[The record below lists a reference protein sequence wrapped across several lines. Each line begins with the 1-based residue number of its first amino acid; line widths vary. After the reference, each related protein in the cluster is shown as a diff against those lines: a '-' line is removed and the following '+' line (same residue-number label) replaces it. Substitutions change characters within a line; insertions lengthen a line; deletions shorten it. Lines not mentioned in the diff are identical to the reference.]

1 MPIAEFVIRLFT
13 AFLLGS
19 ILGLERQ
26 WRQRISGLQTNA
38 TNTLVATG
46 ACLFV
51 LIAVM
56 TPSDSSPTR
65 ITAQIVSGIGFLGG
79 GVILRDGLTVRGLN
93 TAATL
98 WCAAAIGALTGAGFM
113 LEAFTGTLT
122 VVLANL
128 MSRPLAYQNQ
138 IYAEADKN
146 PKESSQENP
155 RIYYR
160 CQFTCNADRVSSMR
174 ILFLQSINHAQL
186 SLVSLSSSLV
196 EGNPSLVNIKAE
208 IFSEGRNDILIE
220 KIIGQLVLELEVFSV
235 NWCIREEVP

>member
-1 MPIAEFVIRLFT
+1 MPLAEFVIRLIA
-13 AFLLGS
+13 AFFLGS

-38 TNTLVATG
+38 TTTLVSTG

-113 LEAFTGTLT
+113 LEAFAGTLT
-122 VVLANL
+122 IVLANL
-128 MSRPLAYQNQ
+128 MSRPLAHQNQ
-138 IYAEADKN
+138 LSAETNKN
-146 PKESSQENP
+146 FKVH
-155 RIYYR
+155 YL
-160 CQFTCNADRVSSMR
+160 CHLTCNVNSEVPMR
-174 ILFLQSINHAQL
+174 MLLMQAVNNTQL
-186 SLVSLSSSLV
+186 SLRSLSSKLL
-196 EGNPSLVNIKAE
+196 EDDPSVINVKAE
-208 IFSEGRNDILIE
+208 ILSEGKNDILIE
-220 KIIGQLVLELEVFSV
+220 KIIGCLIMEVGVFSI
-235 NWCIREEVP
+235 NWQIIKEEP

>member
-1 MPIAEFVIRLFT
+1 MPLAEFVIRLIT

-113 LEAFTGTLT
+113 LEAFAGTLT
-122 VVLANL
+122 IVLANL
-128 MSRPLAYQNQ
+128 MSRPLAHQSQ
-138 IYAEADKN
+138 LYAEANKN
-146 PKESSQENP
+146 FKVH
-155 RIYYR
+155 YL
-160 CQFTCNADRVSSMR
+160 CHLTCNVNSESSMR
-174 ILFLQSINHAQL
+174 MLLIQAVNNAQL
-186 SLVSLSSSLV
+186 SLRSLSSNLL
-196 EGNPSLVNIKAE
+196 EDDPSVINVKAE
-208 IFSEGRNDILIE
+208 ILSGEKNDILIE
-220 KIIGQLVLELEVFSV
+220 KIIGRLIMEVGVFSA
-235 NWCIREEVP
+235 NWQITEEDP

>member
-1 MPIAEFVIRLFT
+1 MPLADFVIRLIA
-13 AFLLGS
+13 AFFLGS

-26 WRQRISGLQTNA
+26 WRQRIAGLQTNA
-38 TNTLVATG
+38 TNTLVSTG

-113 LEAFTGTLT
+113 GEAFAGTLT
-122 VVLANL
+122 IVLANL
-128 MSRPLAYQNQ
+128 MSRSSAYQNH
-138 IYAEADKN
+138 IYAEVDKN
-146 PKESSQENP
+146 PKENSKT
-155 RIYYR
+155 YYL
-160 CQFTCNADRVSSMR
+160 CQLTCNVNSEASMR
-174 ILFLQSINHAQL
+174 MLLLQSVNNSQL
-186 SLVSLSSSLV
+186 SLRSLSSNLL
-196 EGNPSLVNIKAE
+196 EENLSLVNIKAE
-208 IFSEGRNDILIE
+208 ILSEGRNDNLIE
-220 KIIGQLVLELEVFSV
+220 KIIGQLILELGVFSV
-235 NWCIREEVP
+235 NWHIREEEF